1 MAKSRP
7 DKGEGLL
14 SQESRNS
21 RTRSIVAVGLS
32 SSTNY
37 VIIYLICIRSTCK
50 LWPKSQHN
58 IHAHLVPSRLQAMTS
73 HMLSIS
79 IPFLAY
85 INDPTAE
92 LDMINSQDQSM
103 RARPLI
109 RPLTM
114 RSFPVATSG
123 STHAFLQP
131 SQASSPSL
139 SFPKRTLAKHGFD
152 LSVIRIITTW
162 QLTPL

>member
-1 MAKSRP
+1 MAQVPTQHSRQP
-7 DKGEGLL
+7 
-14 SQESRNS
+14 
-21 RTRSIVAVGLS
+21 RS
-32 SSTNY
+32 
-37 VIIYLICIRSTCK
+37 
-50 LWPKSQHN
+50 
-58 IHAHLVPSRLQAMTS
+58 LQAMTS
-73 HMLSIS
+73 LILSIS

-103 RARPLI
+103 RVRPLI

-131 SQASSPSL
+131 NQASSPSL
-139 SFPKRTLAKHGFD
+139 SFPKRTFLAKHGFY